1 MLRKIMKKVFNIML
15 VIIGIYLTILVC
27 DCSANYVQL
36 LNAGFDP
43 NTASEWA
50 LERTERNF
58 VKPVN
63 DWLDEHL
70 SSKES
75 EVKIYPMVVQSIQ
88 GNTLVNEF
96 KSGR

>member
-1 MLRKIMKKVFNIML
+1 MLRKIMKKVFNIIL
-15 VIIGIYLTILVC
+15 VIIGIYLTVLIC
-27 DCSANYVQL
+27 DCSANYIQL

-43 NTASEWA
+43 STASEWA

-58 VKPVN
+58 VTPVN
-63 DWLDEHL
+63 SWLDEHL
-70 SSKES
+70 SKES

-88 GNTLVNEF
+88 GNTLINEY